1 MGIFDKAKDALNSD
15 KGEQVSDSA
24 LDKGADLAKGKLGED
39 KADKIDSARDQLDE
53 RIGNQGAEGNQ
64 PEQNDQK

>member
-15 KGEQVSDSA
+15 KGEQISDSA
-24 LDKGADLAKGKLGED
+24 MDKGADLAKGKLGED

-53 RIGNQGAEGNQ
+53 RIGNQGAEAPQGD
-64 PEQNDQK
+64 EQK

>member
-1 MGIFDKAKDALNSD
+1 MCIRDS
-15 KGEQVSDSA
+15 SDSA

-53 RIGNQGAEGNQ
+53 RVGNQGAEGNQ